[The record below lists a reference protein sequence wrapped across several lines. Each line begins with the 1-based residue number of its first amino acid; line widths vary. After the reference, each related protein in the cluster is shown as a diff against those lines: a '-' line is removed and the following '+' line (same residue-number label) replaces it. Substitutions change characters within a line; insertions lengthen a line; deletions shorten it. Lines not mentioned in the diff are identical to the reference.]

1 MSLKE
6 NVKKIRK
13 IIKERCPTVSVKMG
27 RGTIYGWATISPKGR
42 SDSFTQSERACLK
55 HEFNLRPAGNYD
67 SLSPKRVR
75 ELIKKKR
82 LEWGYNP

>member
-6 NVKKIRK
+6 NIKKVRK
-13 IIKERCPTVSVKMG
+13 IIKNKCPTVSVRMG
-27 RGTIYGWATISPKGR
+27 QGTIYGWAQIMNKDRGA
-42 SDSFTQSERACLK
+42 SFTKSERACLK
-55 HEFNLRPAGNYD
+55 HEFNLRPGGNYD

-82 LEWGYNP
+82 LDWEYNP